1 MISKEITGKILFV
14 VKESQMDETK
24 KSEKYAVIRTGGKQ
38 YLVTEGQYLEVEK
51 LEIEDGK
58 NFDITDVL
66 LVIEGDKVTIG
77 QPIVSGAKVV
87 AKVVEQTKADKQ
99 IIFKYKAKKN
109 YRVKTGHRQKLTKIE
124 IIKIEAK

>member
-1 MISKEITGKILFV
+1 MADAKKEL
-14 VKESQMDETK
+14 
-24 KSEKYAVIRTGGKQ
+24 YAVIRTGGKQ
-38 YLVTEGQYLEVEK
+38 YLVTEGQYFEVEK
-51 LEIEDGK
+51 LEIEEGK

-66 LVIEGDKVTIG
+66 LVVADGKATIG
-77 QPIVSGAKVV
+77 QPIVAGAKVV

-124 IIKIEAK
+124 IVKIETK

>member
-1 MISKEITGKILFV
+1 MADRKTELF
-14 VKESQMDETK
+14 
-24 KSEKYAVIRTGGKQ
+24 AVIRTGGKQ

-58 NFDITDVL
+58 PFDITDVL
-66 LVIEGDKVTIG
+66 LVVNDGKASIG
-77 QPIVSGAKVV
+77 TPNVAGAKVV
-87 AKVVEQTKADKQ
+87 AKVLEQTKAAKQ

-124 IIKIEAK
+124 IVKIESK